1 MNELI
6 NKLLANNMAALEG
19 LQISGSVPVHT
30 DLINE
35 VIATVL
41 KDGLPGKDKS
51 ASATET
57 ESSGSPVPFTPAP
70 SSPASGDKPK
80 LEPEALL
87 QLVKRAEVKADNG
100 RIVFEFEVRR

>member
-1 MNELI
+1 MNELV

-41 KDGLPGKDKS
+41 RDGLPGKEKS
-51 ASATET
+51 ASPTVVKAE
-57 ESSGSPVPFTPAP
+57 GGGGPMPFTPAP
-70 SSPASGDKPK
+70 SSGDKPK

>member
-1 MNELI
+1 MNELV

-41 KDGLPGKDKS
+41 KDGLPGKSKS
-51 ASATET
+51 SAPAS
-57 ESSGSPVPFTPAP
+57 GPVAP
-70 SSPASGDKPK
+70 SPSPSPSAGDKPK